1 MRAATAIVARARY
14 HTMARPAEH
23 ECLFTGTF
31 RLDRT
36 RIAPGVARTVPPAD
50 AVAAL
55 SAAGATTRAL
65 VVHSGNPALLGGGGT
80 AVAASTLLSAPLA
93 PTLEA
98 LGVPLADALAA
109 TSPAATCIVLGVHD
123 ADGASW
129 AIIDVT
135 GIDVAPGDEVVLI
148 GSQGDQEITAREVAA
163 TIGTIPW
170 EIICRL
176 GSRIER
182 TY

>member
-1 MRAATAIVARARY
+1 V
-14 HTMARPAEH
+14 
-23 ECLFTGTF
+23 
-31 RLDRT
+31 
-36 RIAPGVARTVPPAD
+36 
-50 AVAAL
+50 
-55 SAAGATTRAL
+55 
-65 VVHSGNPALLGGGGT
+65 
-80 AVAASTLLSAPLA
+80 
-93 PTLEA
+93 
-98 LGVPLADALAA
+98 
-109 TSPAATCIVLGVHD
+109 
-123 ADGASW
+123 
-129 AIIDVT
+129 DVT